1 MDSMSSSSSSF
12 NLISQQWIYDV
23 FINFRGEDT
32 RKSLVSH
39 LYAALSN
46 AGINTFLDDEK
57 LKKGWEVEP
66 ELLRA
71 IQGSQI
77 CLVIFSEHYTE
88 SSWCLV
94 ELVKIMEH
102 RKTNNNGPVV
112 IPIFYHVDPS
122 VVRRQGGDFG
132 KALEAITK
140 RIHPPKERQELLRTW
155 KRALTQAA
163 NISGWDS
170 SIFRYKINENHLI
183 WSNTISSP

>member
-1 MDSMSSSSSSF
+1 MERTSSSSSSSSSSF
-12 NLISQQWIYDV
+12 NLNSHQWMYDV

-32 RKSLVSH
+32 RKNLVSH

-77 CLVIFSEHYTE
+77 CLVIFSEHYTQ

-102 RKTNNNGPVV
+102 RRSNNNGPVV

-140 RIHPPKERQELLRTW
+140 RIQPEKERQELLRTW
-155 KRALTQAA
+155 KRAL
-163 NISGWDS
+163 
-170 SIFRYKINENHLI
+170 
-183 WSNTISSP
+183 

>member
-1 MDSMSSSSSSF
+1 
-12 NLISQQWIYDV
+12 V

-57 LKKGWEVEP
+57 LKKGWEVEQQ
-66 ELLRA
+66 LLQA

-77 CLVIFSEHYTE
+77 CLVVFSEHYTQ

-94 ELVKIMEH
+94 ELVKIMEY
-102 RKTNNNGPVV
+102 RRSNNRQVV

-122 VVRRQGGDFG
+122 VVRRQVGDFG

-140 RIHPPKERQELLRTW
+140 RIHPPKERKELLRTW

-170 SIFRYKINENHLI
+170 STFRYKIKIQPLI
-183 WSNTISSP
+183 CS